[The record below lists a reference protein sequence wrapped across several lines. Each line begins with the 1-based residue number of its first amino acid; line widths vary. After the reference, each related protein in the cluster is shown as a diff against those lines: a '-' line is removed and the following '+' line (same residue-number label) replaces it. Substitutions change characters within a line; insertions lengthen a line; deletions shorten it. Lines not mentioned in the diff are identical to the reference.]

1 LKRTPT
7 IALLVPARET
17 SLQRNNTQ
25 GGPAIHRRVLNT
37 TSPIGRQVCLN
48 ASRPRKETLRRGKAP
63 NHSEAEAP
71 ISNIARQKRL
81 SQTPYP
87 RPRPRPQVN
96 LSTHSSHQSFF
107 LPKLVA
113 ALSLTPNAARQCL
126 GCLDFGAARMEL
138 LDSRLLLLCC
148 LVVPIVYHV
157 YNRRK
162 ERQVIAQYI
171 PFSISKTC

>member
-1 LKRTPT
+1 MVLQSTGESSIPRVPLVARFVSTPAAHAKRRSDGARRRT
-7 IALLVPARET
+7 IA
-17 SLQRNNTQ
+17 
-25 GGPAIHRRVLNT
+25 
-37 TSPIGRQVCLN
+37 RQKRQ
-48 ASRPRKETLRRGKAP
+48 SQTYP
-63 NHSEAEAP
+63 
-71 ISNIARQKRL
+71 RQKRL
-81 SQTPYP
+81 SQTLY
-87 RPRPRPQVN
+87 PRPRPQVN